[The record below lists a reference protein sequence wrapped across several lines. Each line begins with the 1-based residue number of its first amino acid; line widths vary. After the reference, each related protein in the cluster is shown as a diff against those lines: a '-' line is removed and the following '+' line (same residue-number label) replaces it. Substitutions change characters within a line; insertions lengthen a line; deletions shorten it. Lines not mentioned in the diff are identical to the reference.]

1 MKIKNIHYSLHFKK
15 ALKKF
20 TSKEQ
25 AVIKKKMSLF
35 WENPANPQLKTH
47 KLKGVLQNYWSFS
60 INYYLRV
67 MFEFIDEESIGF
79 IDIGT
84 HEIYK

>member
-1 MKIKNIHYSLHFKK
+1 MKIKNVYYSSYFKK
-15 ALKKF
+15 SLKKF
-20 TSKEQ
+20 PTREQ
-25 AVIKKKMSLF
+25 TIIKKKLALF
-35 WENPANPQLKTH
+35 LENPTNPQLKTH

-60 INYYLRV
+60 INYHLRV